1 MAKGS
6 SSGGSQSPRRKNGKS
21 SRVNKNQP
29 TLNGSDTVCNYEP
42 YYYINV
48 KLKNKLYKLIYTTII
63 IIQRVSN
70 VILIHTII
78 WKN

>member
-6 SSGGSQSPRRKNGKS
+6 SSGGSQSPKRKNGKS
-21 SRVNKNQP
+21 SRVNRNQP

-48 KLKNKLYKLIYTTII
+48 KVNNNKL
-63 IIQRVSN
+63 R
-70 VILIHTII
+70 
-78 WKN
+78 